1 MVTSSLVM
9 GSKPIGG
16 GRGGGGADLKEALQ
30 GLCNCDR
37 EKDELGIR

>member
-1 MVTSSLVM
+1 M

-16 GRGGGGADLKEALQ
+16 GRGGGGAGGGADLKEALQ